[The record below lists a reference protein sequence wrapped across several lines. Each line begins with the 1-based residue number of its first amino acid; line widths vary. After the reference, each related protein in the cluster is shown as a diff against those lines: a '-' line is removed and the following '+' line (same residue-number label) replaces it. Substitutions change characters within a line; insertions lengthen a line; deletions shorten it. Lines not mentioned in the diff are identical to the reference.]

1 MTPVTEREF
10 LWVLGLG
17 PHPEST
23 VVENLFIKDILF
35 YRGDIYLEQSN
46 SLETIYMQ
54 FKYTNNV
61 EVKNI
66 SHYANLEISCST
78 FPILILIAIS
88 SPSMS
93 LLYYIENPEAE
104 KSKYE
109 CSVTVIGSQWFWTYE
124 FFNVQKLILED
135 YLNDNI
141 ENLKITSKVFD
152 SYFLKEDEVIEN
164 NGLRLLEVTS
174 PLILPTSSL
183 LNFYIT
189 STDVLHSWALP
200 SLGIK
205 TDAIPG
211 RLSLITTFVKNSGV
225 FFGQCSEICGV
236 GHGFMPIKLITI

>member
-10 LWVLGLG
+10 MWMLGLG
-17 PHPEST
+17 PHPERIE
-23 VVENLFIKDILF
+23 VEKLYIKNILI
-35 YRGDIYLEQSN
+35 YRGDFIFEYAKILKIIYK
-46 SLETIYMQ
+46 Q
-54 FKYTNNV
+54 FSYINYT
-61 EVKNI
+61 EVKNV

-109 CSVTVIGSQWFWTYE
+109 CSITVIGSQWFWTYE
-124 FFNVQKLILED
+124 YFNLQKLDIQEYLED
-135 YLNDNI
+135 RI
-141 ENLKITSKVFD
+141 ETFEITSRIFE

-164 NGLRLLEVTS
+164 GGLRLLEVTS
-174 PLILPTSSL
+174 PLVLPTSSL

-189 STDVLHSWALP
+189 STDVVHSWALP

-211 RLSLITTFVKNSGV
+211 RLSLITTFVKNAGV

-236 GHGFMPIKLITI
+236 GHGFMPIKIIAI